1 MRFVINYKNFLFR
14 FDLRKIQ
21 INTKKKI
28 IILNILHFLLNLK
41 NKVEIY

>member
-21 INTKKKI
+21 INTKK
-28 IILNILHFLLNLK
+28 ILFNIILHFQLNLK